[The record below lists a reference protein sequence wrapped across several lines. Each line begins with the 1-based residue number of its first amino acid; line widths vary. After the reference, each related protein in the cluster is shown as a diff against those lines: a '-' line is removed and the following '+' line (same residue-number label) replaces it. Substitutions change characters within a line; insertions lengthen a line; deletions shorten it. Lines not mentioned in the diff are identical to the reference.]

1 MNAASM
7 NRIVKWPATDAMACI
22 IGSEK
27 GFATMVVELLLN
39 RV

>member
-1 MNAASM
+1 MKAGSM
-7 NRIVKWPATDAMACI
+7 YTIVKWHTADAMACI

-27 GFATMVVELLLN
+27 GFATMAVELLLN